1 LSAVLDA
8 VRPYRRLLQDPV
20 LRGLAVADACARLPQ
35 GMVSITLLMVTAA
48 HASMT
53 TAGLAVSGYALGQ
66 GITGPLRGRLAD
78 RYGLARASAACGC
91 GYSLALLGL
100 LGAALA
106 GAPAALLIAVACGAG
121 LTAPPLSPGMRGL
134 WSRHASAGLRQ
145 AAFAFDAVMFDLAS
159 IAGPALASGLA
170 VGVAPAAALGV
181 MLALTGAGI
190 AIIATRPGGDPVAE
204 RPQAPERG
212 TAQGPLRSRSLRGL
226 LVTGALVNTALSA
239 TEVGLTA
246 YVRHH
251 HALWAAGP
259 LLAEVAAGSI
269 AGSLLLGA
277 RFSGSGTARRLPR
290 LLACYAAGLAALAAA
305 GLEAPLLAVAA
316 PLAGLCLGSVLAM
329 LFSLAGAAAPAG
341 QDTEAQGWLNSVMN
355 GGAAAGAALAGLTAA
370 RPVLALVIA
379 AAAAAVAAAHGLAG
393 RGHRVPRR
401 GSQAGP
407 SGRGAGS
414 EPGGGPSH
422 RLGAG
427 GPSR

>member
-1 LSAVLDA
+1 LSAVLNA
-8 VRPYRRLLQDPV
+8 VRPYRGLFREPV

-35 GMVSITLLMVTAA
+35 GMVSITLLMVTAM

-78 RYGLARASAACGC
+78 RYGLARVSAACGC

-106 GAPAALLIAVACGAG
+106 GAPAVLLIAVAGAAG
-121 LTAPPLSPGMRGL
+121 LTVPPLSPGMRGL
-134 WSRHASAGLRQ
+134 WSRHAAAGLRQ
-145 AAFAFDAVMFDLAS
+145 AAFAFDAVVFDLAS

-181 MLALTGAGI
+181 MLAATGAGI
-190 AIIATRPGGDPVAE
+190 ALIATRPGGDRIAG
-204 RPQAPERG
+204 RRHAPGRG
-212 TAQGPLRSRSLRGL
+212 TSPGPLRSRSLRSL
-226 LVTGALVNTALSA
+226 LVTGALVNIALSA

-259 LLAEVAAGSI
+259 LLAEVSAGSI

-277 RFSGSGTARRLPR
+277 RATGSAARRLAR
-290 LLACYAAGLAALAAA
+290 LLACYAVGLAALAAA
-305 GLEAPLLAVAA
+305 GLEAPLLALAA
-316 PLAGLCLGSVLAM
+316 PLAGLCLGSVLAL

-341 QDTEAQGWLNSVMN
+341 RDTEAQGWLNSVMN
-355 GGAAAGAALAGLTAA
+355 GGAAAGAALAGLTAG
-370 RPVLALVIA
+370 RPVLALALA
-379 AAAAAVAAAHGLAG
+379 AAAACVAAAHGLLGERAG
-393 RGHRVPRR
+393 EP
-401 GSQAGP
+401 A

-414 EPGGGPSH
+414 GPGGGRPS
-422 RLGAG
+422 RQRAG